1 MVGPP
6 LDNWSTK
13 DVTTIVSKFGRLI
26 IWENDAENK
35 GSILAK
41 IRCPELRDIPKSVRF
56 TEGE

>member
-1 MVGPP
+1 
-6 LDNWSTK
+6 
-13 DVTTIVSKFGRLI
+13 VTAIVSKFGRLI

-35 GSILAK
+35 GRILAK